1 MKPFGT
7 ALRLAC
13 WVPLVCTNLCMA
25 APQPPVEGRV
35 EALLQQMTMEE
46 KIGQLTQ
53 YSGDWRATGPVT
65 FRGNLRQD
73 IQGGRVGAMLNV
85 LGAHSTRQYQEVA
98 MQSRLKIPL
107 LFGQDVIHG
116 FKTTFPIPLAE
127 AGSWDLA
134 AIELSA
140 RIAATEAAASGIHW
154 TFAPMVDI
162 ARDPR
167 WGRVMEGAG
176 EDTYLGSKI
185 AYARVKGF
193 QGRQLGDLDAVM
205 ATAKHFAA
213 YGAALG
219 GRDYN
224 SVDMSE
230 RMLWETYLPPF
241 KAAVDAGAASFM
253 NSFNDVNGIPASGN
267 RYLLRD
273 ILKGEWGFTGFVVSD
288 WGSIGEMV
296 THGYV
301 KDGKGAA
308 LSAITAGD
316 DMDMESNAYRKYLA
330 LLVQENLVPVA
341 LVDDAVRRILRKKFE
356 LGLFDDPYRFSDLA
370 REQSALNDPAH
381 RQAARDMAAKS
392 IVLLKNTAH
401 VLPLSRDVK
410 TIAFIGPMVKVAKD
424 NHGGWAVT
432 LPDVDYSKFVVSQW
446 DGLKAKL
453 GRHARLLYAR
463 GSEIEGS
470 NKDGF
475 AQAVS
480 VAKQADVV
488 IVSVGERWDMSG
500 EARSR
505 SSLSLPGVQEDLVK
519 ALQATG
525 KPLVVLINAG
535 RPLVFNWIAD
545 NVPTIVYTWWLGTE
559 AGNAI
564 ADVLVGDVNPSAK
577 LTMSFPRS
585 VGQIPIYYNS
595 FNTGRP
601 QAAGAASGYVSG
613 YIDLEGTPRF
623 PFGYGLS
630 YTEFEYSHLAL
641 DKSVLQ
647 GDEKIAVSL
656 DVKNTGKVAGEEIVQ
671 LYLRD
676 KVASVVRPVRELKD
690 FRRVRIEP
698 GQTQTVRF
706 VIDREKLSFYNARLQ
721 WGAEAGEFELMLG
734 ASATDI
740 RLRTDF
746 ELAPSRP
753 ALTAAHSMLR
763 TQGTR
768 WVKADGS
775 PIELKGANLGNWL
788 LPEFWMMGYGED
800 AKVND
805 QCTLEAVLDKR
816 FGVAERHRLLRL
828 HRDNWMTQRDW
839 DLIPQF
845 GLNLVRLPFLWSV
858 IEDENN
864 PRHVRA
870 DGWHYLDQ
878 AIAQA
883 RARGLYVVLDL
894 HGAVGTQGTEHHSG
908 CAGKNLYWS
917 TPEYQ
922 ERTDWLWRQIAAR
935 YKDESVVAGY
945 GLLNEPWGST
955 SEQLAA
961 VVKKLYSSI
970 REIDPNHIVIL
981 PDHPKGIAAYGKPG
995 EQGMRNVVFETHP
1008 YPGFFGWGKPGME
1021 VHRDWLRCLPNGG
1034 GLCDWKTRLTALDT
1048 PLFVGEFQPWA
1059 DLEPELGGQITRASF
1074 DAYAQLGWASTAW
1087 SYKKFSRSGGRAPVN
1102 WGLVTNAEGAALP
1115 EIDFEKSSLNE
1126 IEGFFK
1132 LFGTVPYL
1140 VNAPVMKWMN
1150 SAVAPDPFG
1159 PK

>member
-1 MKPFGT
+1 MKIQTSVPA
-7 ALRLAC
+7 ALTLMLALS
-13 WVPLVCTNLCMA
+13 PLAQA
-25 APQPPVEGRV
+25 ALPESVDQKVD
-35 EALLQQMTMEE
+35 ALLQKMSMEE
-46 KIGQLTQ
+46 KLGQLSQ

-65 FRGNLRQD
+65 FKGNLKQD
-73 IQGGRVGAMLNV
+73 IQSGRVGSMLNV

-98 MQSRLKIPL
+98 LQSRLKIPL

-116 FKTTFPIPLAE
+116 YKTTFPIPLAE

-134 AIELSA
+134 AIERSS

-193 QGRQLGDLDAVM
+193 QGRQLGDLNAVM

-241 KAAVDAGAASFM
+241 KAALDAGAATFM
-253 NSFNDVNGIPASGN
+253 NSFNDLNGVPASGN
-267 RYLLRD
+267 KYLLRD
-273 ILKGEWGFTGFVVSD
+273 ILKGQWGFTGFVVSD

-296 THGYV
+296 AHGYV

-308 LSAITAGD
+308 LSAITAGS
-316 DMDMESNAYRKYLA
+316 DMDMESNAYRNNLA
-330 LLVQENLVPVA
+330 QLVAENKVPVS
-341 LVDDAVRRILRKKFE
+341 LVDDAVRRILRKKFA
-356 LGLFDDPYRFSDLA
+356 LGLFDDPYRFSDPA
-370 REQSALNDPAH
+370 REQAELNNPAH

-392 IVLLKNTAH
+392 IVLLKNSKH
-401 VLPLSRDVK
+401 VLPLSKNVK
-410 TIAFIGPMVKVAKD
+410 TIAFIGPMVKASKD
-424 NHGGWAVT
+424 NHGAWAVS
-432 LPDVDYSKFVVSQW
+432 LPDVDYSKLVVSQW
-446 DGLKAKL
+446 DGLTNKL
-453 GRHARLLYAR
+453 GRGTRLLYAR
-463 GSEIEGS
+463 GSEIEGN

-475 AQAVS
+475 AAALKI
-480 VAKQADVV
+480 AKQADVV

-505 SSLSLPGVQEDLVK
+505 SDLGLPGVQEDLVK

-525 KPLVVLINAG
+525 KPVVVLINAG

-545 NVPTIVYTWWLGTE
+545 NVPTILYTWWLGTE

-601 QAAGAASGYVSG
+601 QTAGAASGYVSG
-613 YIDLEGTPRF
+613 YIDLDGSPRF

-647 GDEKIAVSL
+647 GDEKITVTL
-656 DVKNTGKVAGEEIVQ
+656 DVKNSGKVAGEEIVQ

-676 KVASVVRPVRELKD
+676 KVASVVRPVLELKD
-690 FRRVRIEP
+690 FQKVRIEP
-698 GQTQTVRF
+698 GQTRTLRF
-706 VIDREKLSFYNARLQ
+706 VIDREKLSFYNAQLQ
-721 WGAEAGEFELMLG
+721 WGAEAGEFELMIG
-734 ASATDI
+734 ASAADI
-740 RLRTDF
+740 RLRTNF
-746 ELAPSRP
+746 ELASTRPSAP
-753 ALTAAHSMLR
+753 ATHSMLH
-763 TQGTR
+763 TQGTH
-768 WVKADGS
+768 WVKADGA
-775 PIELKGANLGNWL
+775 PIALKGANLGNWL
-788 LPEFWMMGYGED
+788 LPEFWMMGYGEN

-816 FGVAERHRLLRL
+816 FGAPERERLIQL
-828 HRDNWMTQRDW
+828 HRDHWITERDW
-839 DLIPQF
+839 DLIPKF
-845 GLNLVRLPFLWSV
+845 GLNLVRLPFMWSV
-858 IEDENN
+858 VEDANN
-864 PRHVRA
+864 PRHLRA
-870 DGWHYLDQ
+870 DAWRYLDQ

-883 RARGLYVVLDL
+883 KAHGLYVVLDL
-894 HGAVGTQGTEHHSG
+894 HGAVGAQGTEHHSG

-935 YKDESVVAGY
+935 YRDEPVVAGY
-945 GLLNEPWGST
+945 DLLNEPWGGSA
-955 SEQLAA
+955 EQLAA
-961 VVKKLYSSI
+961 VVKKLYASI
-970 REIDPNHIVIL
+970 REVDPNHIIIL
-981 PDHPKGIAAYGKPG
+981 PDHPKGIAPYGNPHA
-995 EQGMRNVVFETHP
+995 QGMVNVVFETHP
-1008 YPGFFGWGKPGME
+1008 YPGFFGWGKPGLE

-1034 GLCDWKTRLTALDT
+1034 GVCDWQARMAALDM
-1048 PLFVGEFQPWA
+1048 PLYIGEFQPWA
-1059 DLEPELGGQITRASF
+1059 DLEPELSGQITRASY
-1074 DAYAQLGWASTAW
+1074 DRYAQLGWASTAW
-1087 SYKKFSRSGGRAPVN
+1087 SYKKLSRTGGRAPVN
-1102 WGLVTNAEGAALP
+1102 WGLVTNAAGANVP
-1115 EIDFEKSSLNE
+1115 EIDFEQSSLKE
-1126 IEGFFK
+1126 IEDFFK
-1132 LFGTVPYL
+1132 LFGSVPYEI
-1140 VNAPVMKWMN
+1140 NAPVMKWMN
-1150 SAVAPDPFG
+1150 SPIAPDPFHSR
-1159 PK
+1159 